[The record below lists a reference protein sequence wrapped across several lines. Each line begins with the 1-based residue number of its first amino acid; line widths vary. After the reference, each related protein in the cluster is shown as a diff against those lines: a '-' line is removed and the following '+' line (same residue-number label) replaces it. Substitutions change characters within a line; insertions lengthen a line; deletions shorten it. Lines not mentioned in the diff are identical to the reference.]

1 MTAPIVL
8 IVGAGDY
15 IGAAIARRFA
25 QGGFVVCLARRNG
38 DKLTSLVNEI
48 AASGGVAYKF
58 FNLAKMNWRMTYNSA
73 VCKWLSARAR
83 CICRRLRLYTSSAK
97 WRACIYWGVDLRQR
111 LV

>member
-38 DKLTSLVNEI
+38 EKPLFLGRNTKTYSAFFKLAYFSYLV
-48 AASGGVAYKF
+48 SK
-58 FNLAKMNWRMTYNSA
+58 
-73 VCKWLSARAR
+73 LSN
-83 CICRRLRLYTSSAK
+83 Y
-97 WRACIYWGVDLRQR
+97 
-111 LV
+111 